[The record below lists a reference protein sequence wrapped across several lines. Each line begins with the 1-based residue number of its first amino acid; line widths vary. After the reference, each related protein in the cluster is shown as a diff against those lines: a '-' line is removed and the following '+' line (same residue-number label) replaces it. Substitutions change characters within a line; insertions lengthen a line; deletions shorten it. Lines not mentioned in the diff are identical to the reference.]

1 MTALVRAFAFQVAC
15 SIAILTT
22 ATAAVLAGLTGDRL
36 MAAGMSVLTLA
47 GIAVSAWGWRDIET
61 AQTGPYGPPEGSE
74 QQDPTEHPT
83 GVESARQTPACPTCG
98 PLACRC
104 TLIADETSLG
114 WTRLSATCCLTAWA
128 THGDLHDPNTCAR
141 KATP

>member
-1 MTALVRAFAFQVAC
+1 MTAPVRAFAFQAAC

-36 MAAGMSVLTLA
+36 MAAGMSVLMLV

-61 AQTGPYGPPEGSE
+61 AHTAAHEPPETPE
-74 QQDPTEHPT
+74 QQDPDRIPADA
-83 GVESARQTPACPTCG
+83 ESARHTPACPICG

-104 TLIADETSLG
+104 ALIADETSLG
-114 WTRLSATCCLTAWA
+114 WTRLGATCCLTAWA